1 MLEKMEKALK
11 MGLPPGQVKKR
22 RQGGKDLSY
31 VEGWQVIETANAIF
45 GHDGWQQ
52 QVKDLTVHRT
62 EKAGYEVVAQVA
74 LRVDFIDGAI
84 VREDVGVGTASAK
97 QGLDLAAKEAVT
109 DGMKRAF
116 RTLGNR
122 FGNSLYDKAN
132 TIHSNGEDS
141 HLELFSD
148 EDSGNVLQMIENDMT
163 EVTTIEEWQKVCA
176 RYQPETARLNTEWK
190 DKARTLVMSKKENL
204 TKEEV
209 NV

>member
-1 MLEKMEKALK
+1 MLEKMETALK
-11 MGLPPGQVKKR
+11 MGLPPEQVKKR

-31 VEGWQVIETANAIF
+31 VEGWQVIETANHIF

-52 QVKDLTVHRT
+52 QVKALTVHRT

-74 LRVDFIDGAI
+74 LRIDFIDGVI

-122 FGNSLYDKAN
+122 FGNSLYDKEN

-141 HLELFSD
+141 HLETFSD

-163 EVTTIEEWQKVCA
+163 EVGTIEQWQKVCA
-176 RYQPETARLNTEWK
+176 KYMSDTARLDSEWK
-190 DKARTLVMSKKENL
+190 DKARSLVMNRKEEL
-204 TKEEV
+204 TKEMK